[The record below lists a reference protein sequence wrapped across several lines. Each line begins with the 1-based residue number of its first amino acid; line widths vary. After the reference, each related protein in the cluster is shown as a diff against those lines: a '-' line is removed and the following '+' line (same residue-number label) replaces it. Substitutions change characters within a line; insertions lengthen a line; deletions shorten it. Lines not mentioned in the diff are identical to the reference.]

1 MSTPCTIL
9 VNNRAGFLTSTTV
22 EQLCQAAEQ
31 AELDCE
37 VVPTHSPEE
46 MCAVIRRL
54 VAGGAERLAVAGG
67 DGTIAHAVQVLAH
80 QRTVLGILPQGTAN
94 NFATALRLPT
104 DLPSAMRVL
113 RDGEVR
119 EVDLGK
125 VGSRYFTEAAGVG
138 LFADVLALY
147 GAGTNKNF
155 LRALY
160 AMTRVVLSM
169 RAQRLR
175 LYVDGEL
182 HVERAVMATVANTFR
197 MGVSAPMA
205 PCAKVTD
212 GRLDV
217 VVVGDLKRREL
228 VPYYRAIRAQL
239 HLDLPKVSSVQARE
253 VRIEA
258 ARRMNVHADDR
269 VVATTP
275 VTITAQPGALRVLV
289 DRL

>member
-1 MSTPCTIL
+1 VSAPYTIL
-9 VNNRAGFLTSTTV
+9 VNSRAGLLTSTTV
-22 EQLCQAAEQ
+22 EQFSLAAEQ
-31 AELDCE
+31 AELDVD
-37 VVPTHSPEE
+37 VVPTSTPDE

-80 QRTVLGILPQGTAN
+80 GPTVLGILPQGTAN

-113 RDGEVR
+113 RDGEIR

-125 VGSRYFTEAAGVG
+125 VGGRYFTEAAGVG

-160 AMTRVVLSM
+160 AMTRVILSM

-182 HVERAVMATVANTFR
+182 HVERAVMATAANTFR

-205 PCAKVTD
+205 PEAKVTD
-212 GRLDV
+212 GKLDV
-217 VVVGDLKRREL
+217 VVVGDLMRREL
-228 VPYYRAIRAQL
+228 LPYYRAIRAQV
-239 HLDLPKVSSVQARE
+239 HLQLPKVSSLKARE

-269 VVATTP
+269 VVAVTP